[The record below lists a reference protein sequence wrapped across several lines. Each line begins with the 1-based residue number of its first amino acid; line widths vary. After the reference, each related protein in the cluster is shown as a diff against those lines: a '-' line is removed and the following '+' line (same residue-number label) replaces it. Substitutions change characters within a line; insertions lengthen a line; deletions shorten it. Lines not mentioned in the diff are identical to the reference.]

1 MKKTKTLVAILLAVM
16 FVLTVGL
23 AACQTHKCEHVC
35 PECGKCLDPTCN
47 DPACKDK
54 CPGHGNNGGDDPD
67 EDKLAFAKGTVLRM
81 ATGYNNSKTGIVF
94 DPEVIGEGKT
104 LADGVTYKSG
114 DLKPTWVELQKRLG
128 MTFESKYTG
137 KSAKEEFTYWKEQLN
152 QVDVVSGTAQ
162 LLNEN
167 GAELLINIA
176 EHLDKMPNFKAYLEA
191 NPIVRLSITGATEGA
206 NKGAIYFSPYFDGVN
221 DIERMPLMRADWVRE
236 LLDGETAYSGDNRAV
251 NTGSY
256 TPYITASYTIESL
269 NKDGTDTQT
278 ITKTFGTGAK
288 QNIIA
293 QMNAAS
299 NLTGNQAVAMLR
311 AYIDAMYDGV
321 YENRS
326 DLFLGYDA
334 AYDADELVALLRC
347 VVASKHSSDPSA
359 APVIGL
365 FSRETSNNQ
374 RRVDLFR
381 FAGTLFGVR
390 GLESRQDY
398 LYFDK
403 DGNLHDARQEEATY
417 KAIEKMN
424 QMKQEGL
431 IKVIGADEDK
441 TETFLENDSAFMH
454 YDYSQTQT
462 LNNETYLS
470 DGEEYTPVMV
480 PVAMWNDGT
489 GAKAMRFTESWR
501 SVKTD
506 GWGLSKAGIGND
518 TNKLNAALKLI
529 DYAYSKEGQI
539 LMSYGPDAF
548 IKHDAQ
554 GNMVMF
560 DFNGEQWPVIADET
574 YAELWEKAGGNYTN
588 YARQYLGSTLSF
600 VKSQSFEF
608 QCTHEIGKKGAAKI
622 SAAIGK
628 GTIKHPELS
637 VDVENK
643 WYMSVPTTL
652 PKSKEDTDLINGLT
666 DLSTNFDQSKGKYN
680 ILVDLIDQGYN
691 ITKFDTITNSATA
704 TSTVKSWATGYL
716 AILQESW
723 EGVLAFYN
731 SISK

>member
-334 AYDADELVALLRC
+334 SL
-347 VVASKHSSDPSA
+347 
-359 APVIGL
+359 
-365 FSRETSNNQ
+365 
-374 RRVDLFR
+374 
-381 FAGTLFGVR
+381 
-390 GLESRQDY
+390 
-398 LYFDK
+398 
-403 DGNLHDARQEEATY
+403 
-417 KAIEKMN
+417 
-424 QMKQEGL
+424 
-431 IKVIGADEDK
+431 
-441 TETFLENDSAFMH
+441 
-454 YDYSQTQT
+454 
-462 LNNETYLS
+462 
-470 DGEEYTPVMV
+470 
-480 PVAMWNDGT
+480 
-489 GAKAMRFTESWR
+489 
-501 SVKTD
+501 
-506 GWGLSKAGIGND
+506 
-518 TNKLNAALKLI
+518 
-529 DYAYSKEGQI
+529 
-539 LMSYGPDAF
+539 
-548 IKHDAQ
+548 
-554 GNMVMF
+554 
-560 DFNGEQWPVIADET
+560 
-574 YAELWEKAGGNYTN
+574 
-588 YARQYLGSTLSF
+588 
-600 VKSQSFEF
+600 
-608 QCTHEIGKKGAAKI
+608 
-622 SAAIGK
+622 
-628 GTIKHPELS
+628 
-637 VDVENK
+637 
-643 WYMSVPTTL
+643 
-652 PKSKEDTDLINGLT
+652 
-666 DLSTNFDQSKGKYN
+666 
-680 ILVDLIDQGYN
+680 
-691 ITKFDTITNSATA
+691 
-704 TSTVKSWATGYL
+704 
-716 AILQESW
+716 
-723 EGVLAFYN
+723 
-731 SISK
+731 